1 MAIWNL
7 GSINADHFYAVPRIP
22 GPGETIAATT
32 LTTGLGGKG
41 ANQSV
46 AAARARAAVHH
57 IGAVGPDGAWARDRL
72 AGYGVD
78 VTHVAE
84 SASPTG
90 HAVIMVAE
98 DGENSI
104 VILDGAN
111 ADQPE
116 ARIDKALSEAVSGD
130 TLVLQNETNGQAH
143 AARIA
148 RDRGMRVVYSAAP
161 FSVDAALDMLPLA
174 TMVLVNEL
182 EAGQLTSELGLPVT
196 DLPVPEIVITK
207 GPDGAEWVSTE
218 TKARIAVPA
227 LRVTPVDTTGAGDTF
242 AGYLVAGLDQGMGM
256 EGAMARASAAAA
268 LKVTRAGTADAI
280 PSGAEVEAFLAA
292 RG

>member
-7 GSINADHFYAVPRIP
+7 GSINADHFYAVPCIP

-46 AAARARAAVHH
+46 AAARAGSVVHH

-72 AGYGVD
+72 AGYGVH

-84 SASPTG
+84 SALPTG

-116 ARIDKALSEAVSGD
+116 ERIGQALSAAVPGD
-130 TLVLQNETNGQAH
+130 TLVLQNETTGQAY
-143 AARIA
+143 AARLA
-148 RDRGMRVVYSAAP
+148 KDRGMRVIYSAAP
-161 FSVDAALDMLPLA
+161 FSVDAVREMLPLS

-182 EAGQLTSELGLPVT
+182 EAEQLTSALGLPVT

-207 GPDGAEWVSTE
+207 GSDGAVWVSTE
-218 TKARIAVPA
+218 TKDRIAVPA
-227 LRVTPVDTTGAGDTF
+227 QKVTPVDTTGAGDTF
-242 AGYLVAGLDQGMGM
+242 AGYLVAGLDQGLGM
-256 EGAMARASAAAA
+256 EDAMVRASAAAA
-268 LKVTRAGTADAI
+268 LKVTRPGTADAI
-280 PSGAEVEAFLAA
+280 PAVADVDAFVAGRA
-292 RG
+292 